1 LKRTLTVSTIVIT
14 TLLAA
19 AISFATGVR
28 PALAHTNVEIGPYT
42 VIVGWETEPVVVG
55 ERNALFFDVSEDGVP
70 IEGLEST
77 LQVVVLYGGQ
87 TFTGNLQ
94 PGADAGTYSVEILP
108 TVRGQYSL
116 QLTGMIEDLEISE
129 VVEPEEVLPATVLQ
143 FPESPPDTRELQ
155 SSIDELT
162 TQLQTAR
169 ILAIAAIL
177 LAVIAIAIA
186 AAGVLRKRR

>member
-70 IEGLEST
+70 VEGLEST
-77 LQVVVLYGGQ
+77 LQVVVLYGSQ
-87 TFTGNLQ
+87 TFTGN
-94 PGADAGTYSVEILP
+94 
-108 TVRGQYSL
+108 
-116 QLTGMIEDLEISE
+116 
-129 VVEPEEVLPATVLQ
+129 VLPATVLQ
-143 FPESPPDTRELQ
+143 FPESPPDARELQ